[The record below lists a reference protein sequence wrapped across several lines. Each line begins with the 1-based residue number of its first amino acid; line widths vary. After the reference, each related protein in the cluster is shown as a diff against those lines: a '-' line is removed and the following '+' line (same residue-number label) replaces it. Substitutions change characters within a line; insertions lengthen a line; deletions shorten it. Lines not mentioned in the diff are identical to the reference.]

1 MNDPSERDERR
12 MSKTELAEAWK
23 SIALQEREEK
33 LELRNLLTER
43 EAALT
48 RAEERIT
55 ELEGR

>member
-1 MNDPSERDERR
+1 MSDPSERDERR
-12 MSKTELAEAWK
+12 MSKTELAMAWRG
-23 SIALQEREEK
+23 IALQEREEK